1 MTEPLITI
9 TAYGRPAPQGSK
21 RHVGGGRMVESSKA
35 LGPWRDAV
43 KAAALQLRTADWT
56 PLDGPLSVSM
66 VFTFARPKSH
76 YRTGRNAALLRADA
90 PAQPQTAPDLSKL
103 IRASED
109 ALTDAG
115 IWADD
120 ARVVNFAETG
130 KFYAGDAPHTLTSP
144 GAVIRIWTA
153 TAVDAPA
160 VGDELF
166 TAACR
171 AYARALPG
179 FPSDAVYRDLMA
191 DGAGFRAAL
200 AVAHAAGM
208 EADRG

>member
-1 MTEPLITI
+1 MSDPLITI

-43 KAAALQLRTADWT
+43 KAAALQARDAAWT

-66 VFTFARPKSH
+66 VFTFVRPKSH

-90 PAQPQTAPDLSKL
+90 PVQPQTAPDLSKL

-115 IWADD
+115 IWCDD
-120 ARVVNFAETG
+120 ARVVSFTETG
-130 KFYAGDAPHTLTSP
+130 KFWSGEGEHTLTSP
-144 GAVIRIWTA
+144 GAVIRIW
-153 TAVDAPA
+153 
-160 VGDELF
+160 
-166 TAACR
+166 
-171 AYARALPG
+171 
-179 FPSDAVYRDLMA
+179 
-191 DGAGFRAAL
+191 
-200 AVAHAAGM
+200 AVA
-208 EADRG
+208 R